1 MSSQQGIVVVGVDG
15 TEASTSAVRYG
26 ATVSRRS
33 GRPLALV
40 HVLPSFMPAPPIHPL
55 LTSESMTEV
64 AHHLLHA
71 AREVAEDV
79 AGPDVTV
86 TTELRSG
93 NRGHGL
99 VEAGEHA
106 HMVVLGH
113 RPRGP
118 LGRIMTTSVT
128 TRVATRAHCLVVSV
142 PEGWTPGEETGHVVV
157 AVDDIGHAPEL
168 LRVAFE
174 TAEQRGARLTA
185 LHAWQLPV
193 AYDDLVVERTDGE
206 TWTRELADDLTAA
219 MADLRHEHPRVESVV
234 DVRHERPVTALLAA
248 AGEADELLVGRRSH
262 GAPFG
267 FHLGG
272 VARAMVEH
280 AACPVVVVPMRPR
293 PDQVLDLDL
302 ADEDLLPQT

>member
-1 MSSQQGIVVVGVDG
+1 MTSQHGVVVVGVDG
-15 TEASTSAVRYG
+15 TEAGAAAVRYG
-26 ATVSRRS
+26 ATVARRS

-40 HVLPSFMPAPPIHPL
+40 HVLPAFAPTPTAHPL
-55 LTSESMTEV
+55 LTSESMAEV
-64 AHHLLHA
+64 GGHLLRA
-71 AREVAEDV
+71 AREEAERI

-86 TTELRSG
+86 TTDQRSG

-113 RPRGP
+113 RPRGT
-118 LGRIMTTSVT
+118 LGRIVTTSVT

-142 PEGWTPGEETGHVVV
+142 PEGWAPGEETGHLVV

-168 LRVAFE
+168 LRVAFQ

-193 AYDDLVVERTDGE
+193 AYDDLVVEQVDGAA
-206 TWTRELADDLTAA
+206 WTEELTGDLTAA
-219 MADLRHEHPRVESVV
+219 MAPLRHEHPDVEAVAE
-234 DVRHERPVTALLAA
+234 VRHERPVTALLAA
-248 AGEADELLVGRRSH
+248 AGEADELLIGRRSH

-272 VARAMVEH
+272 VARAMIEH

-293 PDQVLDLDL
+293 PDQVLELDL
-302 ADEDLLPQT
+302 ADEDLVPQT